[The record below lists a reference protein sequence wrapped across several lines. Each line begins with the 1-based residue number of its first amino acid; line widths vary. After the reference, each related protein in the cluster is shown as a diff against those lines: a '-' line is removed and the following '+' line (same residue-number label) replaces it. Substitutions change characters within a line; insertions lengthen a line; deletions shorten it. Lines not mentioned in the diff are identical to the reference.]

1 MDDSMDWTQA
11 VINKIR
17 ITWTGTEFTPDISKL
32 TFEVEEGEQSI
43 EMLAYPAIVCP
54 MST

>member
-17 ITWTGTEFTPDISKL
+17 ITWTGTEFTPDVSKL
-32 TFEVEEGEQSI
+32 TFEVEEGE
-43 EMLAYPAIVCP
+43 
-54 MST
+54 